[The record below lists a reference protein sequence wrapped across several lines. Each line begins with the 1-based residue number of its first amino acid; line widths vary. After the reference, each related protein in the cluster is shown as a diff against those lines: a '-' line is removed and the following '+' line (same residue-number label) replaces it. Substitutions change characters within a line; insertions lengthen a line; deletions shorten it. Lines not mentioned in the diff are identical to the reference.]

1 MPAPHRPAIASAM
14 DSDLDYL
21 RARLTGSI
29 RSAGAPAAPA
39 LPTLTIVDVTDDD
52 DAAGDAH
59 ADRMHAL
66 TRRRFTIERDG
77 GPWAPYGCAGD
88 VVALVIATTCAV
100 DLVRVARLLDAIP
113 ASAPSFA
120 AQFVTRGGATLIVR
134 RTA

>member
-1 MPAPHRPAIASAM
+1 MTPHRPAIASAM

-29 RSAGAPAAPA
+29 RSAGAPAAP
-39 LPTLTIVDVTDDD
+39 TLTIVDVTDDD
-52 DAAGDAH
+52 TTGDAH
-59 ADRMHAL
+59 LERLHAL

-88 VVALVIATTCAV
+88 VVALVIATTCPV
-100 DLVRVARLLDAIP
+100 GLIRVARLLDAIP